1 MINLKI
7 EIDQWARKVVKGMK
21 EAKANIGQGGL

>member
-21 EAKANIGQGGL
+21 EAKANIGQ